1 MEPHIY
7 FDEVNERQGVFH
19 RRTFLIGGV
28 LGVAGLALTGRL
40 LELQVA
46 EAARYQTMAS
56 QNQFRFRLIPPPRGR
71 ILDRNGV
78 AIASNRPDF
87 RLLVRRDEVD
97 DAEGLID
104 QISLLVPVTPARR
117 KQVLRDLEITPRAV
131 PVAVAN
137 DLTWGEFTRVN
148 ARLPELPGVTADM
161 GESRVYPFGGAFAHV
176 IGYVSKVSQPDLER
190 ARKAAPDG
198 QIDPLLLHPGFRIG
212 KSGVE
217 QALDAELRGRP
228 GGQKIEVDSVGRV
241 IREDPAGDRKPT
253 PGSDVVL
260 TLDADVQNRALEVF
274 GEDSGAA
281 VVIDIHTGDLLCL
294 VSAPSFD
301 PNRFVSGVAEA
312 EYRALHDYDHQP
324 LLDKSISA
332 LYPPGSTYNTMTA
345 MAALQSGLV
354 TQHDRIQC
362 SGQFFYG
369 GRYFHCWKAHG
380 HGSVD
385 MAEAIKSSCDVYFY
399 QMALRIGPDRIAE
412 VADAFGLGHTFDIGI
427 QGQRK
432 GTVPSTAWKKRVNAR
447 NPANQTW
454 FAGESLSY
462 GIGQGALQVNALQ
475 LAVMTARLANGK
487 KALLP
492 RLIKSVGGVER
503 PRGDQFGDLP
513 FPQERINIVREAM
526 ASVANDV
533 GGTAFKVSQLNLGD
547 IKMAGKT
554 GSAQMHGYGN
564 TGSGAK
570 ERDTTHLP
578 WRLRDHGLFVAF
590 APYDDPRYAISVIL
604 EHGLHGT
611 NAAPKAV
618 EIMKVAL
625 LKDPDMRQRIERPLP
640 EDSRAAGPDG
650 SDTPDD
656 TVADPTD
663 APTPPAPQPPAP
675 GRPTPAGA
683 RR

>member
-1 MEPHIY
+1 
-7 FDEVNERQGVFH
+7 
-19 RRTFLIGGV
+19 
-28 LGVAGLALTGRL
+28 
-40 LELQVA
+40 
-46 EAARYQTMAS
+46 
-56 QNQFRFRLIPPPRGR
+56 
-71 ILDRNGV
+71 
-78 AIASNRPDF
+78 
-87 RLLVRRDEVD
+87 
-97 DAEGLID
+97 
-104 QISLLVPVTPARR
+104 
-117 KQVLRDLEITPRAV
+117 
-131 PVAVAN
+131 
-137 DLTWGEFTRVN
+137 
-148 ARLPELPGVTADM
+148 M

-332 LYPPGSTYNTMTA
+332 LYPPGSTFKTMTA

-432 GTVPSTAWKKRVNAR
+432 GTVPSTAWKKRMNQK